1 MPQMMHSNGGG
12 SHLMR
17 STTTDDLTLAKQ
29 TLLREAM
36 TLVAA
41 KNGKV
46 LFRSKSHGVN
56 DLLTMIDDLGR
67 ITEGASLADSVVGRA
82 AALLCVYCGIVAV
95 YGAKMSE
102 GAESILRA
110 RGVRCEFGTLVPK
123 ILNRAKDDIC
133 PFDRAV
139 LGIDDPSIA
148 LEKLKSL

>member
-1 MPQMMHSNGGG
+1 MTHSKGGA
-12 SHLMR
+12 SHLTR
-17 STTTDDLTLAKQ
+17 SATTDDLRLAKE
-29 TLLREAM
+29 TLLREAV

-41 KNGKV
+41 KNGKI
-46 LFRSKSHGVN
+46 LFRSKSHGVS

-67 ITEGASLADSVVGRA
+67 TTEAASLADSVVGRA

-110 RGVRCEFGTLVPK
+110 TGVRYEFGTLVPK

-133 PFDRAV
+133 PFDRAL